1 VYAIAF
7 QSLTIIHPID
17 RPLMSNILRSMDKE
31 TVAQIVALV
40 RRISRA
46 RGRKHPEFG
55 TVEVPLNLLNQVS
68 TLASLYE
75 GGTLPI
81 SQDLC
86 QHCPLHASTVLIDQ
100 THE

>member
-1 VYAIAF
+1 MPSILK
-7 QSLTIIHPID
+7 SID
-17 RPLMSNILRSMDKE
+17 QENAR
-31 TVAQIVALV
+31 QIVALV
-40 RRISRA
+40 RVINRK

-55 TVEVPLNLLNQVS
+55 TVEVPLSLLNQVS
-68 TLASLYE
+68 ILASLYE

-81 SQDLC
+81 AQDGLC